1 MAPNESEDEHMEG
14 DDGTEDSSLAY
25 DPNQNR
31 EEKSKLRQSYRRLH
45 EDGTQRKIQA
55 RYSQNLMLF
64 LRCIERPER
73 RCGGVIRGSA

>member
-31 EEKSKLRQSYRRLH
+31 EEKSKQSEASEEKNRPSS
-45 EDGTQRKIQA
+45 ED
-55 RYSQNLMLF
+55 
-64 LRCIERPER
+64 
-73 RCGGVIRGSA
+73 V